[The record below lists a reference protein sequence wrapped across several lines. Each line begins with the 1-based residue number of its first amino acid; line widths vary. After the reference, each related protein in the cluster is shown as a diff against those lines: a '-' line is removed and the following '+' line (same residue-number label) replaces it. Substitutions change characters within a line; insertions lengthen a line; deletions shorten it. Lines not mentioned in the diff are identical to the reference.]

1 MKNGLRIL
9 VFILSGILAVWIL
22 LTFWAEAK
30 GPAKSTQ
37 MGVAKSAFNVL
48 VVYDPDPIYNLDEQV
63 CERFGKTIS
72 AAGIGVK
79 VATVAAANTD
89 SLDFDAYV
97 FCANTYNWRPDW
109 AVTGLIQKAPIAN
122 KTVIA
127 ITLGS
132 GSTQESQKALE
143 QLIAEKKGKLR
154 GSKSFWLLR
163 PNDESRMEESN
174 VQVTLS
180 MVETWAGQ
188 LAQEWKTDGDRP
200 R

>member
-1 MKNGLRIL
+1 MKNGLKIS

-37 MGVAKSAFNVL
+37 MGNAENMFNVL
-48 VVYDPDPIYNLDEQV
+48 IVYDSDPIYNLDEQV
-63 CERFGKTIS
+63 CLRFGKTLA

-79 VATVAAANTD
+79 VATVAAVDTD

-122 KTVIA
+122 KPVIA

-132 GSTQESQKALE
+132 APPGILKRHWS
-143 QLIAEKKGKLR
+143 G
-154 GSKSFWLLR
+154 
-163 PNDESRMEESN
+163 
-174 VQVTLS
+174 
-180 MVETWAGQ
+180 
-188 LAQEWKTDGDRP
+188 
-200 R
+200 

>member
-1 MKNGLRIL
+1 MKNGLKIS
-9 VFILSGILAVWIL
+9 VFIVSGILAVWTL
-22 LTFWAEAK
+22 LTFWAEAE
-30 GPAKSTQ
+30 GPEKSIL
-37 MGVAKSAFNVL
+37 MGDARSTFNVL
-48 VVYDPDPIYNLDEQV
+48 IVYDPDPIYNLDEQV

-79 VATVAAANTD
+79 VATVAAVDTD

-122 KTVIA
+122 KPVIA

-132 GSTQESQKALE
+132 GSTRDSQKALE
-143 QLIAEKKGKLR
+143 QLIGEKKGILR
-154 GSKSFWLLR
+154 ASKSFWLLR

-180 MVETWAGQ
+180 LVEAWAGQ
-188 LAQEWKTDGDRP
+188 LAKEWKTEGERLQ
-200 R
+200 

>member
-1 MKNGLRIL
+1 M
-9 VFILSGILAVWIL
+9 
-22 LTFWAEAK
+22 
-30 GPAKSTQ
+30 
-37 MGVAKSAFNVL
+37 
-48 VVYDPDPIYNLDEQV
+48 
-63 CERFGKTIS
+63 CESFGKTIS
-72 AAGIGVK
+72 AEGISVK
-79 VATVAAANTD
+79 VATVAAVNTD

-122 KTVIA
+122 KPVIA

-132 GSTQESQKALE
+132 GSTRDSQKALE
-143 QLIAEKKGKLR
+143 QLILRQKGKLSA
-154 GSKSFWLLR
+154 SKSFWLLR

-180 MVETWAGQ
+180 MVKVWAGQ
-188 LAQEWKTDGDRP
+188 LAKEWKTDGDRP

>member
-1 MKNGLRIL
+1 MKNGLKIS

-37 MGVAKSAFNVL
+37 MGNAENMFNVL
-48 VVYDPDPIYNLDEQV
+48 IVYDSDPIYNLDEQV
-63 CERFGKTIS
+63 CLRFGKTLA

-79 VATVAAANTD
+79 VATVAAVDTD

-122 KTVIA
+122 KPVIA

-132 GSTQESQKALE
+132 GSTRDSQKALE
-143 QLIAEKKGKLR
+143 RLIAEKKGTLR
-154 GSKSFWLLR
+154 ASKSFWLLR

-180 MVETWAGQ
+180 MVEAWAGQ
-188 LAQEWKTDGDRP
+188 LAKEWKTDGDRP